1 MRLTNSVLILAAFA
15 VGISQAQS
23 TVRVQER
30 EPDCSL
36 YFTLSTAHPSSVAL
50 DNRNT
55 ACTSWTITYQ
65 NNGFA
70 VLSLAVNQAPDNS
83 GVPGTFGLFAGAVIS
98 GVNPNTSITQ
108 ASTTM
113 YGFAPW
119 LQVTAAAGVGG
130 VITGRLYGFRQSS
143 TTLLSGSSI
152 AVTTN
157 GYLGCTNSLPFTLS
171 GAGNTQIVPLV
182 LGQVIQV
189 CHIDFATNP
198 AESVYLTYGTGVNCA
213 GGVTSLTG
221 VWPNILTVALDL
233 AGSLIVPSG
242 NALCVNQ
249 GAAQAAGGL
258 VTYSQHP

>member
-1 MRLTNSVLILAAFA
+1 M
-15 VGISQAQS
+15 
-23 TVRVQER
+23 
-30 EPDCSL
+30 

-55 ACTSWTITYQ
+55 ACVSWTVAYVSDTFAALSLEVDAATGITAP
-65 NNGFA
+65 GAFAIFPGA
-70 VLSLAVNQAPDNS
+70 VL
-83 GVPGTFGLFAGAVIS
+83 S
-98 GVNPNTSITQ
+98 GVNPNVAITQ

-113 YGFAPW
+113 FGYMPW
-119 LQVTAAAGVGG
+119 MRVTAAVAGAGT
-130 VITGRLYGFRQSS
+130 ITGRLYGFRQTS
-143 TTLLSGSSI
+143 TTLLANAGAITVTSS
-152 AVTTN
+152 
-157 GYLGCTNSLPFTLS
+157 GYLGCDKSLPFTLA
-171 GAGNTQIVPLV
+171 GAGNTQIIPLV

-189 CHIDFATNP
+189 CHIDLATNP